1 MFLKLW
7 VGNLNYS
14 SICSKDFIVCQLNTY
29 AIYIMPLSVHFLYP
43 VPIEDG
49 TKSGFTA
56 ILVALQIEFDIF
68 NFYLAVDHIS
78 SVAQI
83 H

>member
-1 MFLKLW
+1 
-7 VGNLNYS
+7 
-14 SICSKDFIVCQLNTY
+14 
-29 AIYIMPLSVHFLYP
+29 MPLSVHFLYP

-83 H
+83 HSLLTPVTCCIFSFKYGIDSKGIF